1 MAMDASPPPSRLQ
14 AERYVDRA
22 DSLVARSRHV
32 LALAVLELSAVV
44 ALAMVSDRKLP
55 ERGGAVGALLGL
67 AGLIC
72 LVQLAAGTALR
83 RELIRSRWTVC
94 SEMDEHAQA
103 AQYLPDEQQQ
113 LAFLAHHDSLTSL
126 PNRRF
131 LLDALEGSASTQLE
145 AWLILID
152 LDDFKAI
159 NDSSGH
165 GAGDEIL
172 RIIAQRIEEAS
183 PPEAL
188 AARLGGDEFAVV
200 CFGSGRNGP
209 PTDSVTG
216 ILDAIQLPATVEGEV
231 FRVEAC
237 AGIARVYPDA
247 PAEVAL
253 RDADLALYAAKSLGR
268 GRWKVH
274 SEDMAA
280 ASARRR
286 VLALELQHAIEH
298 DQFVL
303 HYQPVVRL
311 ETGAVVGAEAL
322 VRWQHPER
330 GLLAPAEFIDLA
342 ESTGLIVP
350 LGRIV
355 LERALSTLRSWLA
368 AGLVDART
376 FRMAVNVS
384 TKQLEQAGFV
394 EDLAVLLSEL
404 ELTGSEVTLEITE
417 TSLLSTDEA
426 VMTRLEGVKD
436 IGVRLAID
444 DFGTGY
450 SGLEYLTRGV
460 FDIVKL
466 DRSLVGSDPV
476 PAGPVLARAALSIA
490 ASLDLE
496 VVGEGIETEAQA
508 AALHGAGCPT
518 AQGYLFGRP
527 MPPEVFAT
535 QGLVGADR

>member
-1 MAMDASPPPSRLQ
+1 MAMDASPPPNVLRT
-14 AERYVDRA
+14 ERYVHRA
-22 DSLVARSRHV
+22 DRLVARSWH
-32 LALAVLELSAVV
+32 LLSLSGLELAAVV
-44 ALAMVSDRKLP
+44 ALAMVSGRRL
-55 ERGGAVGALLGL
+55 ERGGPVHTLLVL
-67 AGLIC
+67 VGLIC
-72 LVQLAAGTALR
+72 VVQLAAGIALR
-83 RELIRSRWTVC
+83 RELLGSRWTAS
-94 SEMDEHAQA
+94 SEMDEHVQVAQRSEEK
-103 AQYLPDEQQQ
+103 QL

-126 PNRRF
+126 PNRQF
-131 LLDALEGSASTQLE
+131 LLDALKGCVSTQLE

-172 RIIAQRIEEAS
+172 RIIAQRIEQAS

-188 AARLGGDEFAVV
+188 TARLGGDEFAVV
-200 CFGSGRNGP
+200 CFGNGRNRP
-209 PTDSVTG
+209 PTDAVTG

-231 FRVEAC
+231 LRVEAC
-237 AGIARVYPDA
+237 AGITRVDPDG
-247 PAEVAL
+247 PAEAAL
-253 RDADLALYAAKSLGR
+253 RDADVALYAAKSSGR

-280 ASARRR
+280 AAARRR
-286 VLALELQHAIEH
+286 VLALELQHAIER

-303 HYQPVVRL
+303 HYQPVIRL

-355 LERALSTLRSWLA
+355 LEKALSTLRSWLA
-368 AGLVDART
+368 CGLVEART

-394 EDLAVLLSEL
+394 EDLALLLNEL
-404 ELTGSEVTLEITE
+404 GLTGSQVTLEITE
-417 TSLLSTDEA
+417 TSILSSDEA

-450 SGLEYLTRGV
+450 AGLEYLTRGV

-490 ASLDLE
+490 TALDLE

-508 AALHGAGCPT
+508 AALHGMGCPN

-527 MPPEVFAT
+527 MPPELFA
-535 QGLVGADR
+535 GHDLVAANR